1 MELRQR
7 EFGDK
12 AVGTLD
18 TLFEVNLGVVEF
30 WSRYGKLPD
39 AAAPKDALPAMSA
52 LKTAALARVTAKTA
66 APQEAVS
73 RSAAFDQ
80 AVRQLDA
87 ARKTVDAY
95 NTAIA

>member
-1 MELRQR
+1 LELRQSANSATR
-7 EFGDK
+7 PWAPSTRFC
-12 AVGTLD
+12 
-18 TLFEVNLGVVEF
+18 NLGVVEF